1 MKKISTIM
9 SLMILS
15 TFVVFGQGDETKESL
30 ALVKQNF
37 EQSQTSIKKY
47 SWIET
52 ATVYLNG
59 EQKSVEQN
67 QCYYDV
73 NGTLVKVPTAATT
86 QPKEM
91 RGIRG
96 RIADKKK
103 EELKAYV
110 EKAKTQIKAY
120 IPPQSSKLQEIYAS
134 GGMGIKILDPGM
146 KYELDFPDYLKTG
159 DLLSIVVN
167 TSNKILMQYNV
178 KTYMDTPADAVTL
191 DVTFQNLPD
200 GTSYS
205 GNVTFTA
212 PSQNLKIE
220 TVNSGYRLGSG
231 Q

>member
-1 MKKISTIM
+1 M
-9 SLMILS
+9 SFMILS
-15 TFVVFGQGDETKESL
+15 TFVVFGQGEETKESL

-167 TSNKILMQYNV
+167 TSNKILMQYKV